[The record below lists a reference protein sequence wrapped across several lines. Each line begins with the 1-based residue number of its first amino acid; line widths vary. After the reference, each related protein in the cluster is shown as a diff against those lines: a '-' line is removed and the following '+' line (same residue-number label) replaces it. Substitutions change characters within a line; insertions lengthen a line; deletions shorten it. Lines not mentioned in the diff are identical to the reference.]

1 MLQRTIHR
9 PIPASSEQ
17 EPTHLKNT
25 FEKEKKAV
33 DVPLSNRFR
42 HSQPKSRET
51 EKQEK
56 VWVNRLLPSCN
67 HEFRG
72 GGKPGL
78 WQHLPQAQSSV
89 PTMPIKEIRNEGM
102 VKSRQGCIQWSHVE
116 MRHRRGAR

>member
-25 FEKEKKAV
+25 FEKEKNAV

-72 GGKPGL
+72 GGESLVSGSICHRL
-78 WQHLPQAQSSV
+78 NHLSPQCQS
-89 PTMPIKEIRNEGM
+89 KR
-102 VKSRQGCIQWSHVE
+102 
-116 MRHRRGAR
+116 